1 MQSEDHAVVYLN
13 DVIVTK
19 KYDNY
24 IYIRDET
31 GSMLLFDRGDGQS
44 GKRYGADVKAGD
56 PLSGVTGRFIN
67 YFGVPEISPS
77 EQFRVGQNQE
87 VLPEQAPEIID
98 SIDVCRYLVLDSAV
112 VTGWTSLTYNGQE
125 YAVSNKFNLPS
136 FDLNVP
142 TRTFVIVSYDYDVVT
157 LYIVRQEP
165 YSGQGLDPITNDQ
178 LPISYEVVLARKD
191 SFKLMQEASERQQ
204 DFQHDLLI
212 LTASRDYG
220 LDDILF
226 GPPERKAIQRALVP
240 VMLVN
245 PREDL
250 FSLCD

>member
-1 MQSEDHAVVYLN
+1 MIWENNEDIKLIECANEKRTIQRYLN
-13 DVIVTK
+13 ESREERRPYVFITSTMTVK
-19 KYDNY
+19 PL
-24 IYIRDET
+24 RRLLVPV
-31 GSMLLFDRGDGQS
+31 SMLEEETYKAEICTYIARKTGAHIILLQANDYGSHAQQNVNRIITHIEAVN
-44 GKRYGADVKAGD
+44 KR
-56 PLSGVTGRFIN
+56 L
-67 YFGVPEISPS
+67 
-77 EQFRVGQNQE
+77 
-87 VLPEQAPEIID
+87 QA
-98 SIDVCRYLVLDSAV
+98 S
-112 VTGWTSLTYNGQE
+112 
-125 YAVSNKFNLPS
+125 
-136 FDLNVP
+136 
-142 TRTFVIVSYDYDVVT
+142 
-157 LYIVRQEP
+157 
-165 YSGQGLDPITNDQ
+165 PITNDQ

-191 SFKLMQEASERQQ
+191 SFKLIQEASERQR